1 MKGRSKF
8 LCCVKNENSCLW
20 REIDSYGSRHN
31 DSVHSRYKPRHDAS
45 GRKMLTFE
53 WLERSESLGGNN
65 HLNDKHSRLTFLR
78 DSNNNKPNRW
88 KRIRKKIQKRFLHP
102 WSNQIPNPL
111 VSANNNKRSELVRV
125 TNIPFG
131 DVGKECRAKFGRT
144 LQGFDTIDFES
155 TQMHAR
161 LK

>member
-1 MKGRSKF
+1 MPTFERLEQS
-8 LCCVKNENSCLW
+8 EW
-20 REIDSYGSRHN
+20 REDY
-31 DSVHSRYKPRHDAS
+31 
-45 GRKMLTFE
+45 
-53 WLERSESLGGNN
+53 N

-88 KRIRKKIQKRFLHP
+88 KRIRKKIQKWFLRP

-111 VSANNNKRSELVRV
+111 VSVNNNKRSELVRV
-125 TNIPFG
+125 TNIPPG
-131 DVGKECRAKFGRT
+131 DVGEECHTNIGRT
-144 LQGFDTIDFES
+144 PQGFDTIDFES

>member
-1 MKGRSKF
+1 M
-8 LCCVKNENSCLW
+8 EIEQLW
-20 REIDSYGSRHN
+20 RLEAQRQRALE
-31 DSVHSRYKPRHDAS
+31 VQAETRRMWAEDADF
-45 GRKMLTFE
+45 REARAVRVARRLQPTQRQA
-53 WLERSESLGGNN
+53 L
-65 HLNDKHSRLTFLR
+65 RLTFLR

-88 KRIRKKIQKRFLHP
+88 KRIRKKIQKRFLRP

-125 TNIPFG
+125 TNIPPG
-131 DVGKECRAKFGRT
+131 DVGEECHTNFGRT
-144 LQGFDTIDFES
+144 PQGFDTIDFES